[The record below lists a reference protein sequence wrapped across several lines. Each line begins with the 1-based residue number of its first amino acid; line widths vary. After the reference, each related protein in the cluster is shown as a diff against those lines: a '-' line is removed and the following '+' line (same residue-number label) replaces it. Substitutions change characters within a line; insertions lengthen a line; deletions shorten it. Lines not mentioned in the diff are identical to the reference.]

1 MRPYPFLD
9 HSAGFG
15 FLSPLF
21 LATRRPPGLPSRL
34 PLSYSHACAAPSDAY
49 PLYSAGIPFPP
60 FPRHP
65 SAFLVG
71 ASPLIVRVWFPHPFP
86 VIPPSAQSSV
96 WTYRTFPFVSFRTLD
111 ISCRF

>member
-15 FLSPLF
+15 FLSPLI
-21 LATRRPPGLPSRL
+21 LATRRPPDLSSRL
-34 PLSYSHACAAPSDAY
+34 PLPYSRACASPVDAY
-49 PLYSAGIPFPP
+49 LLYSASIPFPP

-65 SAFLVG
+65 SAFLFG
-71 ASPLIVRVWFPHPFP
+71 ASPLIVRVGFPHPFP
-86 VIPPSAQSSV
+86 VIPPSAPSSV
-96 WTYRTFPFVSFRTLD
+96 GTYRTFPFVSFRTLD